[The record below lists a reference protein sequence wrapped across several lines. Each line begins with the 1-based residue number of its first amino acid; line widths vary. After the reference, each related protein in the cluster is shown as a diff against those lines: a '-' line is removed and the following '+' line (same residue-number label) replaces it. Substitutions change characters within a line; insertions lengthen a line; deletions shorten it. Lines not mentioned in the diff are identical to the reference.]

1 MIVRPAVCT
10 LLPLVKLASAAMAE
24 TIGLQTVEVKQET
37 HAHTLAA
44 NAETARRELAPGFE
58 GDVIGP
64 ADAGYD
70 DARALYNAMFDKR
83 PAVIAR
89 CTSAADV
96 ARAVGFARA
105 HGMPL
110 AIRGGAHNGAG
121 LASVDDGIVADLSPL
136 RSVTDPG

>member
-1 MIVRPAVCT
+1 MNVT
-10 LLPLVKLASAAMAE
+10 AA
-24 TIGLQTVEVKQET
+24 T
-37 HAHTLAA
+37 
-44 NAETARRELAPGFE
+44 AETARRELAPGFE

-64 ADAGYD
+64 ADAHYD
-70 DARALYNAMFDKR
+70 NARALYNAMFDKR

-110 AIRGGAHNGAG
+110 AIPKDRGTSRRASGRGFSVRYEAG
-121 LASVDDGIVADLSPL
+121 PARRAPRFV
-136 RSVTDPG
+136 